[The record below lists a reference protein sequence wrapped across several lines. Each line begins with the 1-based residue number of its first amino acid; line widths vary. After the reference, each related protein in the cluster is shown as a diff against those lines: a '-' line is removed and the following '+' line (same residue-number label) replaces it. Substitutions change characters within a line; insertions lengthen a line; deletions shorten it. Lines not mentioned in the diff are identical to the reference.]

1 MCLAQTFLLRKAGE
15 YMKSGLSF
23 NQALELAEAYFPKV
37 ALRAK
42 GN

>member
-1 MCLAQTFLLRKAGE
+1 MAQSFLLRKAGE
-15 YMKSGLSF
+15 YMNLYGMSF

-42 GN
+42 GH

>member
-1 MCLAQTFLLRKAGE
+1 MAQTFLLRKAGE
-15 YMKSGLSF
+15 YMNLYGMSF

>member
-1 MCLAQTFLLRKAGE
+1 MAQTFLLKKAGE
-15 YMKSGLSF
+15 YMNLYGISF
-23 NQALELAEAYFPKV
+23 NEALAIAEAHFPKV

>member
-1 MCLAQTFLLRKAGE
+1 MDLAQTFLLKKAGE
-15 YMKSGLSF
+15 YMNSGLNF
-23 NQALELAEAYFPKV
+23 NEALAIAEAHFPKV